1 MTIKPSK
8 IIGTKITEISNIT
21 ATDIKTGE
29 VLFTIDK
36 GYFESDEE
44 YELTNFKDK
53 LLFTI
58 DKNKRIEF

>member
-44 YELTNFKDK
+44 YELTNFEDK

-58 DKNKRIEF
+58 DKTKRIEF

>member
-21 ATDIKTGE
+21 ATDTKTGE
-29 VLFTIDK
+29 ILFTIDK
-36 GYFESDEE
+36 GYLESDEI
-44 YELTNFKDK
+44 YELTNFEDK

>member
-21 ATDIKTGE
+21 ATDIKTRE

-36 GYFESDEE
+36 GYFESDEI
-44 YELTNFKDK
+44 YELTNFEDE

-58 DKNKRIEF
+58 DKTKRIEF

>member
-1 MTIKPSK
+1 MIIKPSK

-21 ATDIKTGE
+21 ITNIKTGE

-36 GYFESDEE
+36 GYFESDET
-44 YELTNFKDK
+44 YELTNFEDK

-58 DKNKRIEF
+58 DKTKRVEF

>member
-21 ATDIKTGE
+21 ATNTKTGE

-36 GYFESDEE
+36 GYFESDET
-44 YELTNFKDK
+44 YELTNFEDE

-58 DKNKRIEF
+58 DKTKRIEF